1 MAKKNKLFAGM
12 QKSMQKMDEKLS
24 SGQTIIEEIN
34 IKNIN
39 PNPYQPRKY
48 FDEET
53 LENLANN
60 IKEHGLDQPITVT
73 YSDGMYTLVSGER
86 RVRASKIAGLPKI
99 KAIIVKY
106 DSILRQKK
114 ALWENVLRDNLSTFE
129 IYESISNIK
138 KIEKINTVKEL
149 SSLINLS
156 YAQTRSLLS
165 FSKLSKE
172 MIELY
177 NSLSSPIPIQVIER
191 LSSVQSEE
199 ISMKYM
205 KYIISNNLSR
215 IKAMKYISD
224 NENMDKSNIKTI
236 KDTKQYTT
244 NYSKSKYEIKINRE
258 KLSEDTDKVIHQKL
272 VEIEE
277 LLKNSK

>member
-236 KDTKQYTT
+236 KDIKQYTT